1 MQRFYRFVTW
11 HASFR
16 YSIASRT
23 RLILT
28 GFGSLM
34 SSLESLWV
42 EWHGAVLP
50 RRALMNICG
59 DAERPV
65 R

>member
-1 MQRFYRFVTW
+1 MVHRSVSIEPIGRVLAIMQRFYRFVTW

-34 SSLESLWV
+34 SSLESL
-42 EWHGAVLP
+42 
-50 RRALMNICG
+50 
-59 DAERPV
+59 
-65 R
+65 